1 MTENVIFQTK
11 TFGGFD
17 KKAVL
22 EYIDKAAEKARKTEE
37 ELNAQLEK
45 IQGQNCELKQ
55 QKEDLEGQLEDAG
68 QKQEELSAM
77 LEKIE
82 KELGKCRQEKE
93 EQGEQL
99 TLAIK
104 QNLELKNALSL
115 HKEKSRKYD
124 EISSKLSGTML
135 HAQKTAEEMVLEA
148 KASAEKISSKTQ
160 QDCEEIRSKMKHFQK
175 EVFDLKYC
183 IGEAFTTLN
192 KQMEQ
197 LSTAVERV
205 AVQLEETPEKTEEA
219 HSPLC

>member
-1 MTENVIFQTK
+1 MK
-11 TFGGFD
+11 
-17 KKAVL
+17 
-22 EYIDKAAEKARKTEE
+22 
-37 ELNAQLEK
+37 
-45 IQGQNCELKQ
+45 
-55 QKEDLEGQLEDAG
+55 
-68 QKQEELSAM
+68 
-77 LEKIE
+77 KIE

-192 KQMEQ
+192 KQLEQ

-205 AVQLEETPEKTEEA
+205 AEQLEETPEKTEEA